1 MADTDMAD
9 TDEVSSDIP
18 LKLFFRLYQAMNLS
32 LRRAAEMLSEFDM
45 SAQQWSILDSLNR
58 PGYEKGMT
66 VNGLVEY
73 LMVSRQSL
81 NGVLRRMEE
90 SGYIERVVN
99 PDDLRS
105 RQIRLTPYG
114 REVCKKVEPKVKKFY
129 HDSVRHMSEEERVNS
144 LNLLNQILGNMRQK

>member
-1 MADTDMAD
+1 MGVLNVA
-9 TDEVSSDIP
+9 V
-18 LKLFFRLYQAMNLS
+18 
-32 LRRAAEMLSEFDM
+32 RRDYAVWGAVEMRC
-45 SAQQWSILDSLNR
+45 QKCTILVAGTR
-58 PGYEKGMT
+58 PGYVKGMS

-129 HDSVRHMSEEERVNS
+129 RDSVRHMTEEERVNS

>member
-1 MADTDMAD
+1 MAD
-9 TDEVSSDIP
+9 TDELSSDIP

-32 LRRAAEMLSEFDM
+32 LRRAAEVLSEFDM
-45 SAQQWSILDSLNR
+45 S
-58 PGYEKGMT
+58 YENGMT

-105 RQIRLTPYG
+105 RQIRLTTYG
-114 REVCKKVEPKVKKFY
+114 RDVCKKVEPKVKKFY
-129 HDSVRHMSEEERVNS
+129 RDSVRHMTEEERVNG
-144 LNLLNQILGNMRQK
+144 LNLLNQILGNMRKK

>member
-1 MADTDMAD
+1 
-9 TDEVSSDIP
+9 
-18 LKLFFRLYQAMNLS
+18 
-32 LRRAAEMLSEFDM
+32 M
-45 SAQQWSILDSLNR
+45 SAQQWSILDSLTR
-58 PGYEKGMT
+58 PGYENGMT

-114 REVCKKVEPKVKKFY
+114 RDVCKKVEPKVKKFY
-129 HDSVRHMSEEERVNS
+129 RDSVRHMTEEERVNS
-144 LNLLNQILGNMRQK
+144 LNLLNQILGNMRKK

>member
-1 MADTDMAD
+1 
-9 TDEVSSDIP
+9 
-18 LKLFFRLYQAMNLS
+18 
-32 LRRAAEMLSEFDM
+32 
-45 SAQQWSILDSLNR
+45 
-58 PGYEKGMT
+58 MT

-105 RQIRLTPYG
+105 RRIRLTPYG
-114 REVCKKVEPKVKKFY
+114 REVCIKVEPKVKKFY
-129 HDSVRHMSEEERVNS
+129 HDSVGHMSEEERVNS
-144 LNLLNQILGNMRQK
+144 LNMLNQILGNMRKK